1 MENFQFVLD
10 LRSGKLHKE
19 FHEKMDQEL
28 IVFQNFAL
36 KKLEKYVE
44 DDGKTTAVASSATP
58 PPSVFKE
65 LKPSENRYSLLR
77 KTEL

>member
-1 MENFQFVLD
+1 MVD
-10 LRSGKLHKE
+10 LQKL
-19 FHEKMDQEL
+19 
-28 IVFQNFAL
+28 AL
-36 KKLEKYVE
+36 KKLETFAENGAKPSA
-44 DDGKTTAVASSATP
+44 TASFATP

>member
-1 MENFQFVLD
+1 
-10 LRSGKLHKE
+10 
-19 FHEKMDQEL
+19 MDQEIIDL
-28 IVFQNFAL
+28 QNLAL
-36 KKLEKYVE
+36 KKLETFNENGAKPSA
-44 DDGKTTAVASSATP
+44 AVPFATP